1 MIPAILIV
9 AAASLAALLWFG
21 ERQGVARVQWPLKAL
36 TSGLFLLVAWL
47 RSPSSAYDAWVA
59 TGLVLSFFGD
69 LALIRRERRWFL
81 AGLVAFLLA
90 HVAYTV
96 AFLGAAPPSPLP
108 WAALGVIAAASGA
121 AYLHF
126 HPQLG
131 TMQRPVAVYIIVISI
146 MLAAAW
152 TVALG
157 RQDPFGWQVAAGAT
171 LFYLSDIAVARR
183 RFTPGAGFGT
193 RAIGLP
199 AYYAGQFLLALTI
212 GLA

>member
-1 MIPAILIV
+1 VIPSLLAV
-9 AAASLAALLWFG
+9 AAVSLAALLWFG
-21 ERQGVARVQWPLKAL
+21 ERHGVARVQWPLKTL
-36 TSGLFLLVAWL
+36 TSACFLAVASL
-47 RSPSSAYDAWVA
+47 MGPRSTYDGWIFA
-59 TGLVLSFFGD
+59 GLVLSFMGD
-69 LALIRRERRWFL
+69 LALIPRERRWFL
-81 AGLVAFLLA
+81 AGLVAFLMA

-96 AFLGAAPPSPLP
+96 AFADVAPAASPA
-108 WAALGVIAAASGA
+108 WTALAVIALASLG

-126 HPQLG
+126 RPRLG
-131 TMQRPVAVYIIVISI
+131 AMHGPVVVYIVVISI

-193 RAIGLP
+193 RAVGLP
-199 AYYAGQFLLALTI
+199 VYYAAQFLFALSI
-212 GLA
+212 GGA

>member
-9 AAASLAALLWFG
+9 AAVSLAALLWFG
-21 ERQGVARVQWPLKAL
+21 ERRGVARVQWPLKAL

-47 RSPSSAYDAWVA
+47 RAPVSAYDAGIVA
-59 TGLVLSFFGD
+59 GLVLSFVGD
-69 LALIRRERRWFL
+69 MALVRQERRWFL

-90 HVAYTV
+90 HVSYTA
-96 AFLGAAPPSPLP
+96 AFVTLTGGWSLPAADL
-108 WAALGVIAAASGA
+108 AVILTVSAVV
-121 AYLHF
+121 YLHF
-126 HPQLG
+126 RPHLG
-131 TMQRPVAVYIIVISI
+131 AMHRPVVAYMVVITA

-152 TVALG
+152 GVALA
-157 RQDPFGWQVAAGAT
+157 RQDGFGWQVAAGAT

-193 RAIGLP
+193 RAVGLP

-212 GLA
+212 GRA